1 VTKPCPGGSSE
12 DDRAEKTT
20 AKKTSQKDTGEEDT
34 GQGGLKVLI
43 GPA

>member
-1 VTKPCPGGSSE
+1 VPVAP
-12 DDRAEKTT
+12 AKTT
-20 AKKTSQKDTGEEDT
+20 APKNDRQKSTSQKDTGEEDT